1 MILEKALAAIEKHK
15 SLPPGRAGSFALTFV
30 KGVGKLNVAQDKL
43 TENHQLLPVML
54 SEALPQPNL

>member
-30 KGVGKLNVAQDKL
+30 EGVGKLNVA
-43 TENHQLLPVML
+43 
-54 SEALPQPNL
+54 